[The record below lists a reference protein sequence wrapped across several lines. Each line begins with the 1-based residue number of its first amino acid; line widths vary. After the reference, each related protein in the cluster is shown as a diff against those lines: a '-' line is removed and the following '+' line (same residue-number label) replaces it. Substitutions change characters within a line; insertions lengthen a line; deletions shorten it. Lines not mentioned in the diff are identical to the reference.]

1 MSITLLDGST
11 TDEEIVTRFVNSDGA
26 LQVVTDGPE
35 AICPTCGYTERHRI
49 IQIAAVLTMI
59 ADGCPSCETSRMPAA
74 DVEVGGHRG

>member
-35 AICPTCGYTERHRI
+35 ASPPC
-49 IQIAAVLTMI
+49 
-59 ADGCPSCETSRMPAA
+59 SR
-74 DVEVGGHRG
+74 